1 MNRAYVGLLKEDDHF
16 VKEDDHFN
24 DLTFGLIRMSIFHLL
39 SCDILITVILLGIE

>member
-1 MNRAYVGLLKEDDHF
+1 MNRAYVGLLKEDHF